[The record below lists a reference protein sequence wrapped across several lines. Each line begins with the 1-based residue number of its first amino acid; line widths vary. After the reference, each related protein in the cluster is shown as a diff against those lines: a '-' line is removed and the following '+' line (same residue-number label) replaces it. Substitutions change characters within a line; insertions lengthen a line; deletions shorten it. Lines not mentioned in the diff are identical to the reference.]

1 MFRKKKNQDREEPRQ
16 PQTPSDGD
24 LFGAP
29 LAEQPADSDV
39 FSSLAGF
46 EPEPFPAEAQ
56 ERRGTYPA
64 ARPAISFRPS
74 YLPLHLDHLSSV
86 QKILVFGIIT
96 ISAALAYTVVAR
108 MGHRNGASGTPSQEQ
123 RAELSSPLGQ
133 PSTEPQRRTQP
144 AREVKGNDPRL
155 GTVSPNEPEPMEDIS
170 PSIPSPEPLSLQLAN
185 KLYEKREYEHAFVA
199 YDRLY
204 RRLAATEENRPLRD
218 FLVLRMAMCSNRSG
232 DVTQADTLFRTVS
245 LSRLPILRA
254 LARYNQ
260 STMLLER
267 KRFLEAATRAYQ
279 TISLIGVADIDDK
292 WVSAVEQQCWFLVAE
307 AVSRNLLSLSDAD
320 ANLPA
325 ELWGRHPDVDP
336 FVEMEEPQL
345 RVFLASG
352 FEKLDEAALS
362 PQIRPTTGMSA
373 ADRWSV
379 VCNGASIEEL
389 LARFASNA
397 GLNLRW
403 ADNGQTAPA
412 EENMRKRPVYLYLPS
427 ATVQQVITVAAGSVG
442 LLAQLDDSGRN
453 ITVHDPTS
461 YSSLAEHTKLLTDE
475 SISLWQRFLL
485 AADTDQRAPNGHF
498 TVALLQA
505 VRGQL
510 DEAIAEYKLVANR
523 FPKHV
528 LAPHALLESGK
539 LKVKLRDYVGAHAD
553 LKQLVEVYPET
564 DLADTA
570 CLHLADATMKAGL
583 FEEAA
588 GLYRKV
594 YNLGLS
600 AESQAASALGAGR
613 CSVEMGDHEETA
625 RWLNRY
631 VTLARDQNR
640 PEFHAACLLLGKA
653 YLALHKPQQA
663 HVALN
668 LALKGDLSR
677 QQYVETIAV
686 LVKAYI
692 EQGLLLEALQT
703 IEGTAGWQLSQQESI
718 ELLLLRVQVLRSIG
732 LVNKAIA
739 LLQEKGQF
747 LPSPELKGAV
757 AIELAACYSDNDDI
771 ESARKT
777 LSDAFALVGP
787 GSLGQQI
794 GRELARTCLRLGQT
808 SQTVSVCSQLLEH
821 ASATER
827 PPVLNLLAEA
837 YRKQGQYDRA
847 MAAMLNRYD
856 DATDPN
862 LVQTSPGVKVTPGQQ
877 ATE

>member
-1 MFRKKKNQDREEPRQ
+1 MFRRKKNQGPKEQ
-16 PQTPSDGD
+16 GQAQTPPDGD
-24 LFGAP
+24 LFGARP
-29 LAEQPADSDV
+29 VEQPDYSDV

-46 EPEPFPAEAQ
+46 APESFPVDVE
-56 ERRGTYPA
+56 T
-64 ARPAISFRPS
+64 SRPS
-74 YLPLHLDHLSSV
+74 RRAALPEIPLRESRLPLHLDRLSNA
-86 QKILVFGIIT
+86 QKILVCGIIA
-96 ISAALAYTVVAR
+96 ISAALVYTVTAR
-108 MGHRNGASGTPSQEQ
+108 MGRDNRARARQSGQQ
-123 RAELSSPLGQ
+123 RAELPSLPGQ
-133 PSTEPQRRTQP
+133 PSTGPRQQTAPAWDIRGEGPQ
-144 AREVKGNDPRL
+144 L
-155 GTVSPNEPEPMEDIS
+155 GTVSPSQPEPMETIE

-185 KLYEKREYEHAFVA
+185 KLHEKREYEHAFVA
-199 YDRLY
+199 YDKLY
-204 RRLAATEENRPLRD
+204 RRLAATEENRSLRD
-218 FLVLRMAMCSNRSG
+218 FLVLRMAMCCNRSG

-254 LARYNQ
+254 LARYHQ
-260 STMLLER
+260 STMLIER
-267 KRFLEAATRAYQ
+267 KRYLEAATRAYQ
-279 TISLIGVADIDDK
+279 TISLIGVADIDEK
-292 WVSAVEQQCWFLVAE
+292 WVSAVQQQCWFLVAE
-307 AVSRNLLSLSDAD
+307 TVARNLLSLSDAD

-325 ELWGRHPDVDP
+325 ELWGRHPDIDP
-336 FVEMEEPQL
+336 FVSMEEPQL
-345 RVFLASG
+345 RIFLASG
-352 FEKLDEAALS
+352 SEKLDEAALS
-362 PQIRPTTGMSA
+362 PQIRPASGANAMG
-373 ADRWSV
+373 RWSV

-403 ADNGQTAPA
+403 ADTGETSPS
-412 EENMRKRPVYLYLPS
+412 EENMRKRPVYLYLTA
-427 ATVQQVITVAAGSVG
+427 ATVQQVVAIAAGSVG
-442 LLAQLDDSGRN
+442 LLAQLDDTGRS
-453 ITVHDPTS
+453 ITVCDPTS
-461 YSSLAEHTKLLTDE
+461 YSSLTEHTKLLADE
-475 SISLWQRFLL
+475 SISLWHRFLL

-498 TVALLQA
+498 TLALLQT

-510 DEAIAEYKLVANR
+510 DEAIGEYKLVANR
-523 FPKHV
+523 FPKHA

-539 LKVKLRDYVGAHAD
+539 LKVRLRDYVGAHAD
-553 LKQLVEVYPET
+553 LKQLVEVYPES

-613 CSVEMGDHEETA
+613 CSAETGNHEETA

-631 VTLARDQNR
+631 VTLARDQSR

-677 QQYVETIAV
+677 QQYVETVAV
-686 LVKAYI
+686 LVRAYI

-703 IEGTAGWQLSQQESI
+703 IEGTAGWQLSQQENI

-732 LVNKAIA
+732 LVNKAVA

-747 LPSPELKGAV
+747 LPSPELKGTV
-757 AIELAACYSDNDDI
+757 AMELAACYIDNDDV

-777 LSDAFALVGP
+777 LSDAFAMVGP
-787 GSLGQQI
+787 GPLAQQI
-794 GRELARTCLRLGQT
+794 GRELVRTCLRLGQT
-808 SQTVSVCSQLLEH
+808 SQAVSVCSQLLEH
-821 ASATER
+821 ASAVEK

-856 DATDPN
+856 EATDPN
-862 LVQTSPGVKVTPGQQ
+862 LVRTSPGTKITQ
-877 ATE
+877 

>member
-1 MFRKKKNQDREEPRQ
+1 MFGKKKNQDGEEQGQ
-16 PQTPSDGD
+16 PQIVPDGD
-24 LFGAP
+24 LFGSP
-29 LAEQPADSDV
+29 LAEQPDYSEV

-46 EPEPFPAEAQ
+46 APDSFPAGPE
-56 ERRGTYPA
+56 EPRESRR
-64 ARPAISFRPS
+64 ARPPEIPIRGSR
-74 YLPLHLDHLSSV
+74 LPLHLDHLSRV
-86 QKILVFGIIT
+86 QKILVFGIVTVSI
-96 ISAALAYTVVAR
+96 ALAYTVVAR
-108 MGHRNGASGTPSQEQ
+108 MGRRTGTREAQRQEQ
-123 RAELSSPLGQ
+123 RAELPSTLGQ
-133 PSTEPQRRTQP
+133 FSTAPSRSPQSVWDTR
-144 AREVKGNDPRL
+144 GDNPRL
-155 GTVSPNEPEPMEDIS
+155 GTTSPSQPEPMDVIE

-185 KLYEKREYEHAFVA
+185 KLYEKREYEPAFIT
-199 YDRLY
+199 YDKLY
-204 RRLAATEENRPLRD
+204 RRLTASEENRPLRD

-254 LARYNQ
+254 MARYHQ
-260 STMLLER
+260 STMLIER
-267 KRFLEAATRAYQ
+267 KRYLEAATRAYQ
-279 TISLIGVADIDDK
+279 TISLIGVAEIDEK
-292 WVSAVEQQCWFLVAE
+292 WVSAVQQQCGFVVAE
-307 AVSRNLLSLSDAD
+307 AVSRNLLSLADAD

-325 ELWGRHPDVDP
+325 ELWGRHPDIDP
-336 FVEMEEPQL
+336 FIDMDEPQL
-345 RVFLASG
+345 RIFLASG
-352 FEKLDEAALS
+352 SEKLDEAALS
-362 PQIRPTTGMSA
+362 PQIRPAAGMSA
-373 ADRWSV
+373 VGRWSV

-397 GLNLRW
+397 GLDVRW
-403 ADNGQTAPA
+403 TDNGVTAPS
-412 EENMRKRPVYLYLPS
+412 EENMRKRPVYLYLTS
-427 ATVQQVITVAAGSVG
+427 ATVQQVVTIAAGSVG
-442 LLAQLDDSGRN
+442 LLAQPDDSGHH
-453 ITVHDPTS
+453 ITVQDPTS
-461 YSSLAEHTKLLTDE
+461 YSSLTEHTKLLADE

-498 TVALLQA
+498 TLALLQT

-523 FPKHV
+523 FPKHA
-528 LAPHALLESGK
+528 LAPYALLESGK
-539 LKVKLRDYVGAHAD
+539 LKVRLRDYVGAHAD

-570 CLHLADATMKAGL
+570 CLHLADATLKAGL

-588 GLYRKV
+588 GLYHKV

-600 AESQAASALGAGR
+600 AQSQAASAMGAGR
-613 CSVEMGDHEETA
+613 CAYEMGDYEETA
-625 RWLNRY
+625 RWFNRY
-631 VTLARDQNR
+631 VNLATDQNR

-663 HVALN
+663 HAALN

-686 LVKAYI
+686 LVRAYI

-747 LPSPELKGAV
+747 LPSPELKGEV
-757 AIELAACYSDNDDI
+757 AMELAACYTDSDDI

-787 GSLGQQI
+787 GSLAQRI
-794 GRELARTCLRLGQT
+794 GRELAYACLRLGQT
-808 SQTVSVCSQLLEH
+808 KQAISVCTQLLER
-821 ASATER
+821 ASAAEK
-827 PPVLNLLAEA
+827 PPVLRLLAEA
-837 YRKQGQYDRA
+837 YREQGQYDRA
-847 MAAMLNRYD
+847 IDVMLNRYD
-856 DATDPN
+856 DTTDPN
-862 LVQTSPGVKVTPGQQ
+862 LARTLPGAETIQR
-877 ATE
+877 